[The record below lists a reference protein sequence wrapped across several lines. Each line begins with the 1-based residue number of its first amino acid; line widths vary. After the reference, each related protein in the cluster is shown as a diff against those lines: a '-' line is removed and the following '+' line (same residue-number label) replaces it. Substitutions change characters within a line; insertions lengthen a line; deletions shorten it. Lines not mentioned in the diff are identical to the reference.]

1 MRSRKTT
8 LQHEGGYALLS
19 VLAITTALMVSA
31 LAAIQLSRSELHFTA
46 DHVSHQQAFYVADAG
61 VQAALAQ
68 LSNDRVTAG
77 TSMSYT
83 YTGTA
88 SIGGGSYAI
97 TIAQDPL
104 FSSDVA
110 RKQIQ
115 STGTRNGQQST
126 IVAHAVVQPALVT
139 TVIVPPP
146 GGGTLPGGT
155 TLPPG
160 SVIIE

>member
-1 MRSRKTT
+1 MTSRKTT

-77 TSMSYT
+77 TSVSYT
-83 YTGTA
+83 YTGTGNI
-88 SIGGGSYAI
+88 SGGSYGISLAPVALI
-97 TIAQDPL
+97 PT
-104 FSSDVA
+104 DVGP
-110 RKQIQ
+110 KHIQ
-115 STGTRNGQQST
+115 MT
-126 IVAHAVVQPALVT
+126 
-139 TVIVPPP
+139 
-146 GGGTLPGGT
+146 
-155 TLPPG
+155 
-160 SVIIE
+160 